1 MELQID
7 KINYDT
13 IDENVEDNFKFKLNL
28 LKDLPIE
35 CQINKN
41 NIIETFNNLYTW
53 YIHNNNVISQLSEP
67 FYSDYVLVKSLT
79 CINLLN
85 TRDLNQD
92 IKNNVKLI

>member
-53 YIHNNNVISQLSEP
+53 YIHNNNLISQLSEP